1 MMHIDYGFNP
11 TPLPPN
17 PNPPP
22 PPPTGSIVY
31 NVSMTDSYGDGW

>member
-1 MMHIDYGFNP
+1 MHIDYGFNP